1 MAVERLEREGR
12 TRSGSSRP
20 MSPTGSTMRSCF
32 VVVAPPPASCCRC
45 SSALARCHRQAS
57 GYGSHSARRRRPST
71 HELPPSPLRAHP
83 VPPSPA
89 PRCGT
94 RRSRC
99 RWRPSAREL
108 LLAPLC
114 PRAAAGAPLLV
125 SCCRWKGRERGKEER
140 KRGRERR

>member
-1 MAVERLEREGR
+1 
-12 TRSGSSRP
+12 
-20 MSPTGSTMRSCF
+20 
-32 VVVAPPPASCCRC
+32 
-45 SSALARCHRQAS
+45 
-57 GYGSHSARRRRPST
+57 
-71 HELPPSPLRAHP
+71 

-114 PRAAAGAPLLV
+114 PRAAAGAPPLV
-125 SCCRWKGRERGKEER
+125 SCCRWKGRGRGKEER